1 MAFVI
6 KTNLTGKDMG
16 VSSST
21 RPLYLLPINQS
32 TTFRIPKYD
41 WEPKAYF
48 SQKDVDRALALAKKD
63 AKERILENEE
73 RMKRYPTDKS
83 IIDKAKKEIKFYKS
97 ITFKVIKI

>member
-16 VSSST
+16 VSTST
-21 RPLYLLPINQS
+21 RPLYLLPNY
-32 TTFRIPKYD
+32 RIYHYH

-48 SQKDVDRALALAKKD
+48 SQKDVDKALSWAKKD
-63 AKERILENEE
+63 AADRILENVE
-73 RMKRYPTDKS
+73 RMKRTADKS

-97 ITFKVIKI
+97 IKFKTIKI